1 METTT
6 SEGARSSGVACLT
19 VAVAA
24 AEVYATRSATAY
36 TIDLTSFSDNSMT
49 PRTLCKT

>member
-24 AEVYATRSATAY
+24 AEVYAYPIRY
-36 TIDLTSFSDNSMT
+36 RLHY
-49 PRTLCKT
+49 

>member
-24 AEVYATRSATAY
+24 AEVYAYPICCR
-36 TIDLTSFSDNSMT
+36 LH
-49 PRTLCKT
+49 C

>member
-24 AEVYATRSATAY
+24 MEVYAYPIRY
-36 TIDLTSFSDNSMT
+36 RLH
-49 PRTLCKT
+49 C